1 MDAKH
6 TRPTSLF
13 KVDMKIGRAL
23 KLCRSAR
30 DLSLEI
36 VAERVGISVSYLS
49 RLENDKR
56 EPSLVLVGKI
66 AEALSVPLPVIVFL
80 AAEPGELKG
89 MDEQAEQRFA
99 DLALRLIRQQ

>member
-1 MDAKH
+1 
-6 TRPTSLF
+6 
-13 KVDMKIGRAL
+13 MKIGKAL

-36 VAERVGISVSYLS
+36 VAERAGISTSYLS

-56 EPSLVLVGKI
+56 EPTLAMIGKV
-66 AEALSVPLPVIVFL
+66 AEALDIPVPVVVFL

-89 MDEQAEQRFA
+89 MDKKTEQRFTE
-99 DLALRLIRQQ
+99 LALDLIRQR

>member
-1 MDAKH
+1 
-6 TRPTSLF
+6 
-13 KVDMKIGRAL
+13 MKIGKAL

-36 VAERVGISVSYLS
+36 VAERAGISTSYLS

-56 EPSLVLVGKI
+56 EPTLAMIGKV
-66 AEALSVPLPVIVFL
+66 ADALDVPVPVVVFL

-89 MDEQAEQRFA
+89 MDKKTEQRFA
-99 DLALRLIRQQ
+99 ELALDLIRQK

>member
-1 MDAKH
+1 
-6 TRPTSLF
+6 
-13 KVDMKIGRAL
+13 MKIGKAL

-36 VAERVGISVSYLS
+36 VAERAGISTSYLS

-56 EPSLVLVGKI
+56 EPTLAMIGKV
-66 AEALSVPLPVIVFL
+66 AEALDIPVPVVVFL

-89 MDEQAEQRFA
+89 MDKKTEQRFA
-99 DLALRLIRQQ
+99 ELALDLIRQR

>member
-1 MDAKH
+1 
-6 TRPTSLF
+6 
-13 KVDMKIGRAL
+13 MKIGKAL

-36 VAERVGISVSYLS
+36 VAERAGISTSYLS

-56 EPSLVLVGKI
+56 EPTLAMIGKV
-66 AEALSVPLPVIVFL
+66 ADALDVPVPVVVFL

-89 MDEQAEQRFA
+89 MDKKTEQRFA
-99 DLALRLIRQQ
+99 QLALDLIRQR

>member
-1 MDAKH
+1 
-6 TRPTSLF
+6 
-13 KVDMKIGRAL
+13 MKIGKAL

-36 VAERVGISVSYLS
+36 VAERAGISTSYLS

-56 EPSLVLVGKI
+56 EPTLAMIGKV
-66 AEALSVPLPVIVFL
+66 ADALAVPVPVVVFL

-89 MDEQAEQRFA
+89 MNKKTEQRFA
-99 DLALRLIRQQ
+99 ELALDLIRQK

>member
-1 MDAKH
+1 
-6 TRPTSLF
+6 
-13 KVDMKIGRAL
+13 MKIGKAL

-36 VAERVGISVSYLS
+36 VAERAGISTSYLS

-56 EPSLVLVGKI
+56 EATLAMIGKV
-66 AEALSVPLPVIVFL
+66 ADALDVPVPVVVFL

-89 MDEQAEQRFA
+89 MDKKTEQRFA
-99 DLALRLIRQQ
+99 ELALDLIRQR